1 MQASVEQFTQET
13 VGQPQLEAGRGQDH
27 PLGFERVGE
36 GHGVGRAG
44 QHRQT
49 PDVGRFV
56 HALPRLAR
64 DGGVRLLEVSP
75 ADESLESVFAYLVAR

>member
-1 MQASVEQFTQET
+1 MTERPHRYSIRSSDDRRLAAAIIADGSADAVEL
-13 VGQPQLEAGRGQDH
+13 VGDAVE
-27 PLGFERVGE
+27 V
-36 GHGVGRAG
+36 RA
-44 QHRQT
+44 

-64 DGGVRLLEVSP
+64 DGGVRLVEVSP